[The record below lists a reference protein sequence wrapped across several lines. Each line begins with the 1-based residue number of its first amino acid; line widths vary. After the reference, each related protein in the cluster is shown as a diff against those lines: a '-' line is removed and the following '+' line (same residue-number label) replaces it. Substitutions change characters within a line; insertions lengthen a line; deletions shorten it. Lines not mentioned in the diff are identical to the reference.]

1 MRTFYLPVTVAMA
14 MLASCVGQKAFTI
27 ITTPEGATVSINGKQ
42 QEGTT
47 PLTTTIQQD
56 KDLGIVVEKPGY
68 QVESV
73 TINTQTSWWR
83 ALLWTENDPNARY
96 IEEDSVTIPLTP
108 LRTNATYTPTILEP
122 FSFPEDNRKPLR
134 DSQIPELRPMPQM

>member
-1 MRTFYLPVTVAMA
+1 MRYTYLPVAVMMA
-14 MLASCVGQKAFTI
+14 MLASCVGQKELTI
-27 ITTPEGATVSINGKQ
+27 ETTPHGASVTINGKLLD
-42 QEGTT
+42 GKT
-47 PLTTTIQQD
+47 PLTTTIKQD

-73 TINTQTSWWR
+73 TLNTQTSWWR

-122 FSFPEDNRKPLR
+122 FKFPEETHKPLHN
-134 DSQIPELRPMPQM
+134 SKIPDLRPLPEM

>member
-1 MRTFYLPVTVAMA
+1 MRYIYLPVAVATA
-14 MLASCVGQKAFTI
+14 LLASCVGQKAFTI

-42 QEGTT
+42 QDGTT

-108 LRTNATYTPTILEP
+108 LRTNATYTPSILEP
-122 FSFPEDNRKPLR
+122 FRFPEEEHKPLNN
-134 DSQIPELRPMPQM
+134 SPIPELRPLPEM